1 MEFLT
6 KSKKVEGS
14 GRMSTQKYVDV
25 EEIRNGAIVLKN
37 GALRGVLL
45 VSSVNFDLKSSD
57 EQDATI
63 MQYQNF
69 LNSLDFPIQIL
80 IQSRRFNVEPYLAI
94 LQQKERQQENEL
106 LRFQISEYRSFIS
119 GLIDTQNVISKF
131 FYVIVPFSPV
141 ETEVGGFFDKI
152 GSIFSP
158 KQTLAAND
166 TTFEMYRSQLYQR
179 IDHVAAALTATGV
192 RVAPLGTEELIELMY
207 NSYNPSLFTSEV
219 IRNLGSV
226 ELSEKVR

>member
-25 EEIRNGAIVLKN
+25 EEVRNGAIVLKS

-45 VSSVNFDLKSSD
+45 VSSVNFDLKSSE

-80 IQSRRFNVEPYLAI
+80 IQSRRFNVEPYLAL
-94 LQQKERQQENEL
+94 LQGKIQQQENEL
-106 LRFQISEYRSFIS
+106 LRFQISEYKNFIS

-131 FYVIVPFSPV
+131 FYVAVPFSPV
-141 ETEVGGFFDKI
+141 ETEAGGFFQKI

-158 KQTLAAND
+158 KQTLSAND
-166 TTFEMYRSQLYQR
+166 ATFEMYRSQLSQR
-179 IDHVAAALTATGV
+179 MDHVTAALTATGV
-192 RVAPLGTEELIELMY
+192 RVVPLGTEELIELIY

-219 IRNLGSV
+219 IRDIGSV
-226 ELSEKVR
+226 ELSDKVR

>member
-6 KSKKVEGS
+6 KSKKAGGS

-25 EEIRNGAIVLKN
+25 EEVRSGAIVLKS
-37 GALRGVLL
+37 GALRGALL
-45 VSSVNFDLKSSD
+45 VSSVNFDLKSND
-57 EQDATI
+57 EQDAII

-69 LNSLDFPIQIL
+69 LNSLDFPVQIL

-106 LRFQISEYRSFIS
+106 LRLQISEYRTFIS
-119 GLIDTQNVISKF
+119 GLIETQNVISKL
-131 FYVIVPFSPV
+131 FYVVVPFSPV
-141 ETEVGGFFDKI
+141 ETEVGGFFDKL

-158 KQTLAAND
+158 KQTLSAND
-166 TTFEMYRSQLYQR
+166 ATFEMYRSQLYQR
-179 IDHVAAALTATGV
+179 MDHVAAALAATGV
-192 RVAPLGTEELIELMY
+192 RVAPLGTEELIELFY

-219 IRNLGSV
+219 IRNIGSV

>member
-1 MEFLT
+1 
-6 KSKKVEGS
+6 
-14 GRMSTQKYVDV
+14 MSTQKYVDV
-25 EEIRNGAIVLKN
+25 EEVRNGAIVLKN
-37 GALRGVLL
+37 GSLRGALL
-45 VSSVNFDLKSSD
+45 VSSVNFDLKSSE

-69 LNSLDFPIQIL
+69 LNSLDFPVQIL

-94 LQQKERQQENEL
+94 LKQKEKQQENEL
-106 LRFQISEYRSFIS
+106 LRFQISEYQNFIA

-141 ETEVGGFFDKI
+141 ETEAGGFFTKI

-158 KQTLAAND
+158 KQTLSAND

-179 IDHVAAALTATGV
+179 MDHVSAALTATGV
-192 RVAPLGTEELIELMY
+192 RVAPLGTEELIELLY

-219 IRNLGSV
+219 IRDIGSV
-226 ELSEKVR
+226 ELSDKLR

>member
-14 GRMSTQKYVDV
+14 GKVSTQKYVDV
-25 EEIRNGAIVLKN
+25 EEVRNGAIVLKS
-37 GALRGVLL
+37 GALRGVVL
-45 VSSVNFDLKSSD
+45 VSSVNFDLKSSE
-57 EQDATI
+57 EQDAII

-80 IQSRRFNVEPYLAI
+80 IQSRRFNVDPYLAI

-106 LRFQISEYRSFIS
+106 LRFQVSEYRNFIA
-119 GLIDTQNVISKF
+119 GLIDTQNIISKF

-141 ETEVGGFFDKI
+141 ETEVGGFFDKL

-158 KQTLAAND
+158 KQTLVADD
-166 TTFEMYRSQLYQR
+166 TTFEMYRSQLGQR
-179 IDHVAAALTATGV
+179 MDHVSAALTATGV

-219 IRNLGSV
+219 IRDIGSV

>member
-25 EEIRNGAIVLKN
+25 EEVRNGAIVLKS

-45 VSSVNFDLKSSD
+45 VSSVNFDLKSSE

-80 IQSRRFNVEPYLAI
+80 IQSRRFNVEPYLAL
-94 LQQKERQQENEL
+94 LQGKIQQQENEL
-106 LRFQISEYRSFIS
+106 LRFQISEYKNFIS

-131 FYVIVPFSPV
+131 FYVVVPFSPV
-141 ETEVGGFFDKI
+141 ETEAGGFFQKL

-158 KQTLAAND
+158 KQTLSAND
-166 TTFEMYRSQLYQR
+166 ATFEMYRSQLSQR
-179 IDHVAAALTATGV
+179 MDHVTAALTATGV
-192 RVAPLGTEELIELMY
+192 RVVPLGTEELIELMY

-219 IRNLGSV
+219 IRDIGSV